1 MNSGTFEKGEKRR
14 RLPAK
19 QSTRF
24 RRFVNAYVETL
35 NGTKAAIVAGYS
47 EHSAH
52 STSSRLLK
60 KTKIQE
66 MIASRL
72 AESEL
77 SSARTLREIGRVAY
91 ADVGEIFDENGN
103 LLSVKQLPEHVR
115 AAIASVKVVKKNLV
129 TGDGETD
136 DIHEVKLWDK
146 VKALEMAAKYLKLL
160 DDNRDT
166 NVVLQVTWINN
177 SQPQPSEVIDV
188 TPEPEQIE

>member
-35 NGTKAAIVAGYS
+35 NGTKAAIAAGYS

-129 TGDGETD
+129 TGAGQVD
-136 DIHEVKLWDK
+136 DVHEVKLWDK

>member
-19 QSTRF
+19 RSTRF

-35 NGTKAAIVAGYS
+35 NGTKAAIAAGYS

-60 KTKIQE
+60 ITKIQE

-129 TGDGETD
+129 TGAGQVD
-136 DIHEVKLWDK
+136 DVHEVKLWDK

>member
-1 MNSGTFEKGEKRR
+1 
-14 RLPAK
+14 
-19 QSTRF
+19 
-24 RRFVNAYVETL
+24 
-35 NGTKAAIVAGYS
+35 
-47 EHSAH
+47 
-52 STSSRLLK
+52 
-60 KTKIQE
+60 

-177 SQPQPSEVIDV
+177 RQPQPVEHRDTISL
-188 TPEPEQIE
+188 EPTHVRRAGR

>member
-19 QSTRF
+19 RSTRF

-35 NGTKAAIVAGYS
+35 NGTKAAIAAGYS

-115 AAIASVKVVKKNLV
+115 AAIAS
-129 TGDGETD
+129 
-136 DIHEVKLWDK
+136 
-146 VKALEMAAKYLKLL
+146 AA
-160 DDNRDT
+160 
-166 NVVLQVTWINN
+166 
-177 SQPQPSEVIDV
+177 
-188 TPEPEQIE
+188 

>member
-35 NGTKAAIVAGYS
+35 NGTKAAIAAGYS

>member
-1 MNSGTFEKGEKRR
+1 MLQK
-14 RLPAK
+14 PDV
-19 QSTRF
+19 QS
-24 RRFVNAYVETL
+24 
-35 NGTKAAIVAGYS
+35 
-47 EHSAH
+47 
-52 STSSRLLK
+52 
-60 KTKIQE
+60 
-66 MIASRL
+66 MIAAKL
-72 AESEL
+72 NESGL

-166 NVVLQVTWINN
+166 NVTLQVTWINN

>member
-19 QSTRF
+19 QSIRF

-35 NGTKAAIVAGYS
+35 NGTKAAIAAGYS

-91 ADVGEIFDENGN
+91 ADVGEIFDEDGN
-103 LLSVKQLPEHVR
+103 LLSIKQLPEHVR
-115 AAIASVKVVKKNLV
+115 AAIASVKVVKKDLV

-146 VKALEMAAKYLKLL
+146 VKALEMAAKYLNLL

-166 NVVLQVTWINN
+166 NVTLQVTWINN